1 MVGDAGHNA
10 LRYALSPGSDY
21 SMRLSTVAPA
31 LAAVA
36 FAVAGCHKKAEPPPP
51 PLVTVSHPMQRDV
64 VDWDDFVGHFEAVDS
79 VDVRPRVS
87 GYLQSIGFRD
97 GDIVHAGQVL
107 FVVDP
112 RPYQAI
118 LDQAR
123 GQLARAD
130 ATLADARVELDRAQ
144 KLYAAHATSQQ
155 DLQTRQAT
163 VGTAQADVIAARAT
177 VRTAALNLGFTRVT
191 APLSGRVSDR
201 KVAPGNLVTA
211 DTTILTSVVSIDPI
225 RFIFTG
231 SEAAYLKYQR
241 ANLAGTR
248 TSSRTA
254 ANPVEIRIEGAK
266 GYAVKGRMDF
276 VDNQLDPQSG
286 TIRGRAVAPNP
297 NGLLSPGLFGHMR
310 LLGSGPYRALL
321 VPDEAVQSDQARQVV
336 DVVGGDGKVATR
348 VVEPGQL
355 VDGLRVIAKGLKPDD
370 LVVIDGLGAAKAGAK
385 VRTREGRI
393 TAPDPGQSPEAPP
406 PGAGPRPDGETLT
419 QDPALSHARGAG
431 APPVLAP
438 VPTPAR

>member
-1 MVGDAGHNA
+1 MRLTAAAPILAAA
-10 LRYALSPGSDY
+10 LFALS
-21 SMRLSTVAPA
+21 A
-31 LAAVA
+31 
-36 FAVAGCHKKAEPPPP
+36 CHKKAEPPPP
-51 PLVTVSHPMQRDV
+51 PLVTVSHPLQREV

-97 GDIVHAGQVL
+97 GEMVHAGQVL
-107 FVVDP
+107 FLIDP
-112 RPYQAI
+112 RPYQAA

-123 GQLARAD
+123 GQEARAE

-163 VGTAQADVIAARAT
+163 VGTAQADVIAAQAA

-191 APLSGRVSDR
+191 APLSGRASDR
-201 KVAPGNLVTA
+201 KVAPGNLVAA
-211 DTTILTSVVSIDPI
+211 DTTVLTSVVSVDPI
-225 RFIFTG
+225 RFLFNG

-248 TSSRTA
+248 TSSRSA
-254 ANPVEIRIEGAK
+254 ANPVEIRIDGAP
-266 GYAVKGRMDF
+266 GYTVKGRMDF

-321 VPDEAVQSDQARQVV
+321 IPDAAVQADQARQVV
-336 DVVGGDGKVATR
+336 DVVGPDGKVAAR
-348 VVEPGQL
+348 VVETAQL
-355 VDGLRVIAKGLKPDD
+355 VDGLRVISKGLKPDD
-370 LVVIDGLGAAKAGAK
+370 QVIIDGLGAAKAGTK
-385 VRTREGRI
+385 VRTQDGRI
-393 TAPDPGQSPEAPP
+393 TPPDPGASPEPNPP
-406 PGAGPRPDGETLT
+406 SPGPRPDAETLT
-419 QDPALSHARGAG
+419 PDPSLSHARHEG
-431 APPVLAP
+431 APAVVAP
-438 VPTPAR
+438 VPTPAK